1 MRRLKSG
8 LPAFSTPSS
17 SSTETLFYWVAV
29 KFNAGINIL
38 IQKNL
43 ITMVHII
50 LQFLPSISTHHKL
63 TEWINMQEN
72 TSGKQPQDI
81 WATDI
86 KTYGSFLAL
95 IFFPFPIFIVY
106 KSNEKEILKSILG
119 CLGVHLGPSVMWII
133 DSYNNIKW
141 SNNLCVSHACRIIN
155 S

>member
-1 MRRLKSG
+1 
-8 LPAFSTPSS
+8 
-17 SSTETLFYWVAV
+17 
-29 KFNAGINIL
+29 
-38 IQKNL
+38 
-43 ITMVHII
+43 
-50 LQFLPSISTHHKL
+50 
-63 TEWINMQEN
+63 MQEN
-72 TSGKQPQDI
+72 TIGKQPQDI

-119 CLGVHLGPSVMWII
+119 CLGVPLGPSVMWII